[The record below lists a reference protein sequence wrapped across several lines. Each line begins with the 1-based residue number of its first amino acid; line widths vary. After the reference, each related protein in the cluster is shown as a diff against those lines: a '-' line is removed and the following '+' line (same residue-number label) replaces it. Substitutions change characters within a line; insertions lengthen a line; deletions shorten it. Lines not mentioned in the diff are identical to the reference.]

1 MSGHANQMNQKGV
14 QKMEQ
19 IGNTLLLQD
28 SIGGPPIRGTW
39 ELVKPE
45 QARKW
50 VEEMPRNRRGRV
62 AHRKSLERKM
72 DAGRYME
79 RIADPIR
86 FDWDGYLSDGE
97 NRLTA
102 VVESGEVLY
111 FLILR
116 GYDPDDFQY
125 MDEGVARTTADML
138 HVEGHPNTRDLSAT
152 IKAIWRMTH
161 ENKSIKPD
169 NMQSKIFIGRHAGLG
184 EAVKFGRRV
193 YEELKI
199 PPRLVASPFYMYALM
214 GREDKYKK
222 FWSEVGTANYAS
234 EERTPAT
241 ILRAKLIAEVVEPM
255 RTGYYRGV
263 SAGARLMT
271 WIYVAFE
278 AYDRGD
284 TIDSL
289 ELSDDEQASYMGELY
304 QDMRTAIAS
313 VEAR

>member
-1 MSGHANQMNQKGV
+1 
-14 QKMEQ
+14 MEQ

-111 FLILR
+111 FLIL
-116 GYDPDDFQY
+116 DKHFI
-125 MDEGVARTTADML
+125 L
-138 HVEGHPNTRDLSAT
+138 HLILIVSI
-152 IKAIWRMTH
+152 IKIAG
-161 ENKSIKPD
+161 
-169 NMQSKIFIGRHAGLG
+169 QFIL
-184 EAVKFGRRV
+184 
-193 YEELKI
+193 LN
-199 PPRLVASPFYMYALM
+199 L
-214 GREDKYKK
+214 
-222 FWSEVGTANYAS
+222 
-234 EERTPAT
+234 
-241 ILRAKLIAEVVEPM
+241 
-255 RTGYYRGV
+255 
-263 SAGARLMT
+263 
-271 WIYVAFE
+271 
-278 AYDRGD
+278 
-284 TIDSL
+284 
-289 ELSDDEQASYMGELY
+289 
-304 QDMRTAIAS
+304 
-313 VEAR
+313 